1 MNVFGERYVPVGS
14 VEAPD
19 GELIDAIDSFH
30 ARPVALL
37 ARGAAPGAGRD
48 ELVART
54 RALMSLPPHPNIST
68 VRDAFFAGRCPASW
82 LGRRHRGAPAGMALC
97 RPAHRRGDVS
107 AH

>member
-37 ARGAAPGAGRD
+37 VRAAGPRSVMKKAVFQVCRGGRQ
-48 ELVART
+48 
-54 RALMSLPPHPNIST
+54 ALPVVSLP
-68 VRDAFFAGRCPASW
+68 GRLRRPGSAWPAE
-82 LGRRHRGAPAGMALC
+82 AA
-97 RPAHRRGDVS
+97 
-107 AH
+107 

>member
-37 ARGAAPGAGRD
+37 VRAAGPKERD
-48 ELVART
+48 ERT
-54 RALMSLPPHPNIST
+54 VCQVCRAAAKRI
-68 VRDAFFAGRCPASW
+68 R
-82 LGRRHRGAPAGMALC
+82 
-97 RPAHRRGDVS
+97 
-107 AH
+107 

>member
-1 MNVFGERYVPVGS
+1 MNVFGERYVPVDS

-37 ARGAAPGAGRD
+37 VRSAPPGAVRD

-54 RALMSLPPHPNIST
+54 RALMSLPPHPNLST
-68 VRDAFFAGRCPASW
+68 VRDAFFAGDRYAVVMDRAEGQILAW
-82 LGRRHRGAPAGMALC
+82 MLAE
-97 RPAHRRGDVS
+97 
-107 AH
+107 